1 MAEYTIRQMAERFDV
16 TASTLRY
23 YEEIGILG
31 LVEKN
36 EAGQRKYSQEH
47 VERMECIQCFK
58 KAGMTLTQLQ
68 RFFQYEEKEEMHID
82 EILKLLL
89 EQQRQVEK
97 QLEQLLQAQEQ
108 IRRKVVYYKD
118 VKTAFVEKREKPQWE
133 AYRG

>member
-31 LVEKN
+31 QVEKN
-36 EAGQRKYSQEH
+36 EAGQRKYIQEH

-82 EILKLLL
+82 EILELLL

>member
-31 LVEKN
+31 QVEKN
-36 EAGQRKYSQEH
+36 EAGQRKYAQEH

-68 RFFQYEEKEEMHID
+68 RFFLYEEKEEAHID
-82 EILKLLL
+82 EILELLL
-89 EQQRQVEK
+89 EQQGQVKK

-108 IRRKVVYYKD
+108 IRRKVAYYTE
-118 VKTAFVEKREKPQWE
+118 VKKAF
-133 AYRG
+133 

>member
-23 YEEIGILG
+23 YEEIGILEQ
-31 LVEKN
+31 VEKN
-36 EAGQRKYSQEH
+36 EAGQRKYAQEH

>member
-31 LVEKN
+31 QVEKN
-36 EAGQRKYSQEH
+36 EAGQRKYAQEH

-58 KAGMTLTQLQ
+58 KGGMTLTQLQ